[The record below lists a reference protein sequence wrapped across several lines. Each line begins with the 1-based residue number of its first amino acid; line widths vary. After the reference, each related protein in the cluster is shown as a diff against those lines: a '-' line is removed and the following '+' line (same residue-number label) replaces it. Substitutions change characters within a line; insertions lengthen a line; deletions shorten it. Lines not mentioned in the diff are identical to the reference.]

1 MSLGLLSLVS
11 TLVGDETCSLLSCEK
26 IEEQDA
32 SVLDPFRIKR
42 SVDAIF
48 VAIEFQVKFGDAAE
62 YLPYCHRVKIRKGL
76 IIPQSPLQETLRRI
90 KINPAERWDL
100 LLLSVASI

>member
-1 MSLGLLSLVS
+1 MREPVGLLSLVS
-11 TLVGDETCSLLSCEK
+11 ARVGDETCGLLSCEK

-42 SVDAIF
+42 SVDAIL

-62 YLPYCHRVKIRKGL
+62 DVAYCHKVKIRK
-76 IIPQSPLQETLRRI
+76 
-90 KINPAERWDL
+90 
-100 LLLSVASI
+100 